1 MVSIHATIAAPHPA
15 QRLED
20 TRHTRPVTDARTPS
34 APPPATASED
44 ALARALDAERF
55 RREAHAAVD
64 RLADHLMQ
72 ITGDGA
78 HPVLPWHP
86 PADAVAAFA
95 LPPDDAPPEARPT
108 LDALLAQLL
117 AHSHQLHHPRY
128 VGHQV
133 SAPLPQTAITHL
145 ARALLNNGLAVYE
158 MGPPGLGMERAVL
171 DALARRAGFGAET
184 DGVFVSG
191 GSVGNLTALLAARQ
205 ARAGFDVW
213 RRGLRAGDAPLA
225 LVCSD
230 QTHYCVDRAARVMG
244 LGDKGV
250 IVAPTD
256 DALRL
261 RGPALTAA
269 LDDAARRGLRVFAVV
284 ASAGA
289 TATGSFDPLDE
300 LADVCAA
307 RGVWLHVDGAH
318 GASALFSEQHR
329 HLLAGVARADSL
341 VWDAH
346 KLLLVPS
353 LATAVLY
360 RDGRRAWEAFAQE
373 ASYLFAG
380 DDPRA
385 RWFDLGTRTL
395 ECTKPNLALD
405 LYALL
410 AVHGPGLFAAHIDR
424 ATALAQALAARLD
437 AAPDFR
443 LAVQPATNIVCFRY
457 EPAHRAIDD
466 AALDA
471 LQDAVRDTLVRD
483 GDFYLVRTRL
493 RGRTW
498 LRVTLM
504 NPRTREA
511 DLDALLDAIRA
522 EGARLAQR

>member
-1 MVSIHATIAAPHPA
+1 MP
-15 QRLED
+15 
-20 TRHTRPVTDARTPS
+20 DARPPFEPTP
-34 APPPATASED
+34 PPPAELDD
-44 ALARALDAERF
+44 ALTRALDPERF

-64 RLADHLMQ
+64 RLADHLAR
-72 ITGDGA
+72 ITTTDDL
-78 HPVLPWHP
+78 PVLPWQP
-86 PADAVAAFA
+86 PEDAVAAFA

-108 LDALLAQLL
+108 LDALLARLL
-117 AHSHQLHHPRY
+117 AASQRLQHPRY

-133 SAPLPQTAITHL
+133 SAPLPQTAITQL
-145 ARALLNNGLAVYE
+145 ARGLLNNGLAVYE
-158 MGPPGLGMERAVL
+158 MGPPGLGMERAAL
-171 DALARRAGFGAET
+171 DALARRAGFGAEA

-205 ARAGFDVW
+205 ARAGYDVW
-213 RRGLRAGDAPLA
+213 RRGLRGGDAPLA

-244 LGDKGV
+244 LGDEGV

-261 RGPALTAA
+261 RGPALAA
-269 LDDAARRGLRVFAVV
+269 TLDDAARRGLRVFAVV

-289 TATGSFDPLDE
+289 TAAGTFDPLDE
-300 LADVCAA
+300 IADVCAA

-318 GASALFSEQHR
+318 GASALFSERHR
-329 HLLAGVARADSL
+329 GLLTGVARADSL

-360 RDGRRAWEAFAQE
+360 RDGRRTWEAFAQE
-373 ASYLFAG
+373 ASYLFG
-380 DDPRA
+380 GHDPRE
-385 RWFDLGTRTL
+385 RWYDLGTRTL

-405 LYALL
+405 LYAIL
-410 AVHGPGLFAAHIDR
+410 AVHGPALLAAHVDH
-424 ATALAQALAARLD
+424 ATALASALADRVE
-437 AAPDFR
+437 AAPDLR
-443 LAVQPATNIVCFRY
+443 LAVRPATNIVCFRV
-457 EPAHRAIDD
+457 EPADFVGHAD
-466 AALDA
+466 ALDA

-504 NPRTREA
+504 SPYTRDA
-511 DLDALLDAIRA
+511 DLDALLEAVRA
-522 EGARLAQR
+522 CAARLRTDR